1 MKLSTPVPPLGT
13 STRASRMGRILVDK
27 GKLTL
32 AQAEQVVQLQQDRGM
47 RFGEAAQVL
56 GFITES
62 DIQQVLAQQF
72 DYPYLQAGEINFPPQ
87 LVAAYQPFS
96 KQVETLRAI
105 RSQLMMQ
112 WFSAGHKALT
122 LISANP
128 EESSMFA
135 ANLAVV
141 FSQLGEHTVLVD
153 GNLRSPLQ
161 HELFRLGNRQGLSD
175 ILAGRAGLETLC
187 RVESFLNLSVL
198 PAGTIAPN
206 PQELLGRPT
215 FKAINDG
222 LSSSFDVVLYDVSA
236 YSTGTDALAIASLS
250 GGVLLVA
257 RKNKTRLADLNEM
270 NEQLGRSGA
279 KVIGSVLVDF

>member
-1 MKLSTPVPPLGT
+1 MEMNQLSTPFPLHT
-13 STRASRMGRILVDK
+13 DSRMGRILLDR
-27 GKLTL
+27 GKLTP
-32 AQAEQVVQLQQDRGM
+32 AQAEQVMQLQQERAM
-47 RFGEAAQVL
+47 RFGEAAQAL

-72 DYPYLQAGEINFPPQ
+72 DYPYLQPGEGHFPPQ

-112 WFSAGHKALT
+112 WFSAGHKALA
-122 LISANP
+122 LVSANP
-128 EESSMFA
+128 EESSLFA

-153 GNLRSPLQ
+153 GNLRNPRQ
-161 HELFRLGNRQGLSD
+161 HELFKLGSRQGLSD

-187 RVESFLNLSVL
+187 KVDSFQNLSVL
-198 PAGTIAPN
+198 PAGTLPPN
-206 PQELLGRPT
+206 PQELLGRPA

-222 LSSSFDVVLYDVSA
+222 LLSSFDVILYDVSA
-236 YSTGTDALAIASLS
+236 YSTGADALAIASLA

-257 RKNKTRLADLNEM
+257 RKNKTRVADLNEM
-270 NEQLGRSGA
+270 NEQLCRTRA
-279 KVIGSVLVDF
+279 EVIGSVLVDF